1 MARHRV
7 AESAEVPLGG
17 MRACKAGGKTLLV
30 FHLDDGFYAT
40 QSTCTH
46 IFAPLNRG
54 KLVDGD
60 KLQCPFHR
68 AQFDVRTGEVV
79 RWANFPPGVQLLNIV
94 RGEKKLETYPV
105 SEEDGQLFVELA

>member
-1 MARHRV
+1 MARHPV
-7 AESAEVPLGG
+7 AKAAEIPVGG
-17 MRACKAGGKTLLV
+17 MKACKAGGESVLV

-46 IFAPLNRG
+46 VFAPLNRG
-54 KLVDGD
+54 KLIDGH

-79 RWANFPPGVQLLNIV
+79 RWAHFPPGIQVLNVV
-94 RGEKKLETYPV
+94 RSEKALATYPV
-105 SEEDGQLFVELA
+105 SEEDGELFVEIS

>member
-7 AESAEVPLGG
+7 ARAVDIPEGG
-17 MRACKAGGKTLLV
+17 MKPCEAGGESLLV

-46 IFAPLNRG
+46 VFAPLKRG
-54 KLVDGD
+54 KLIGGH

-68 AQFDVRTGEVV
+68 AEFDVRTGAVV
-79 RWANFPPGVQLLNIV
+79 RWANFPPGIQVLNFV
-94 RGEKKLETYPV
+94 RGEKALKTYPV
-105 SEEDGQLFVELA
+105 TEEEGELFAEVP

>member
-7 AESAEVPLGG
+7 ARAADIPAGELK
-17 MRACKAGGKTLLV
+17 ACKAGGESILV

-40 QSTCTH
+40 QATCTH
-46 IFAPLNRG
+46 VFAPLNRG
-54 KLVDGD
+54 KLLDGC

-79 RWANFPPGVQLLNIV
+79 KWAHFPPGIQVLNVV
-94 RGEKKLETYPV
+94 RGEKALRTYPV
-105 SEEDGQLFVELA
+105 SEEDGELFVEVS

>member
-7 AESAEVPLGG
+7 ASATDIPEGG
-17 MRACKAGGKTLLV
+17 MKPCDAGGESVLV

-46 IFAPLNRG
+46 VFAPLRRG
-54 KLVDGD
+54 KLIDGH

-68 AQFDVRTGEVV
+68 AQFDVRTGEVI
-79 RWANFPPGVQLLNIV
+79 RWANFPPGIQVLNVV
-94 RGEKKLETYPV
+94 RGEKSLRTYPV
-105 SEEDGQLFVELA
+105 TEEEGELFVEVP

>member
-1 MARHRV
+1 MTRHRV
-7 AESAEVPLGG
+7 ASAADIPVGG
-17 MRACKAGGKTLLV
+17 FKACKAGGTSVLV

-40 QSTCTH
+40 QSSCTH
-46 IFAPLNRG
+46 VFAPLNRG

-79 RWANFPPGVQLLNIV
+79 RWAHFPPGIQVLNVV
-94 RGEKKLETYPV
+94 RGEKSLATYAV
-105 SEEDGQLFVELA
+105 AEEAGELFVEVP

>member
-1 MARHRV
+1 MAKHRV
-7 AESAEVPLGG
+7 SKAAEIPAGG
-17 MRACKAGGKTLLV
+17 MKVCKAGRESVLI

-46 IFAPLNRG
+46 VFAPLNRG
-54 KLVDGD
+54 KLVDGY

-79 RWANFPPGVQLLNIV
+79 RWANFPPGIQVLNVV
-94 RGEKKLETYPV
+94 RSEKALATYPV
-105 SEEDGQLFVELA
+105 SEEDGELFVELS

>member
-7 AESAEVPLGG
+7 ASAQEIPVGG
-17 MRACKAGGKTLLV
+17 TKPCEAGGESLLV

-46 IFAPLNRG
+46 VFAPLKRG
-54 KLVDGD
+54 KLIDGH

-79 RWANFPPGVQLLNIV
+79 RWACFPPGIQVLNVV
-94 RGEKKLETYPV
+94 RGEKALKTYPV
-105 SEEDGQLFVELA
+105 TEEEGDLFVEVS

>member
-7 AESAEVPLGG
+7 ASAADIPVGEMKP
-17 MRACKAGGKTLLV
+17 CKAGGESLLV

-46 IFAPLNRG
+46 VFAPLNRG
-54 KLVDGD
+54 KLVDGH

-68 AQFDVRTGEVV
+68 AQFDVRSGEVV
-79 RWANFPPGVQLLNIV
+79 RWANFPPGIQLLNVV
-94 RGEKKLETYPV
+94 RGEKALATYPV
-105 SEEDGQLFVELA
+105 TEEGGDLYVELP

>member
-7 AESAEVPLGG
+7 SKTAEIPVGE
-17 MRACKAGGKTLLV
+17 MKACKAGGESVLV

-46 IFAPLNRG
+46 VFAPLTRG
-54 KLVDGD
+54 KLVDGH

-79 RWANFPPGVQLLNIV
+79 RWANFPPGIQLLNVV
-94 RGEKKLETYPV
+94 RSEKALKTYRAV
-105 SEEDGQLFVELA
+105 VEDGDVVVDV

>member
-1 MARHRV
+1 MAKHRV
-7 AESAEVPLGG
+7 SKAAEIPVGE
-17 MRACKAGGKTLLV
+17 MKACKAGGESLLV

-46 IFAPLNRG
+46 VFAPLNRG
-54 KLVDGD
+54 KLVDGH

-79 RWANFPPGVQLLNIV
+79 RWANFPPGIQLLNVV
-94 RGEKKLETYPV
+94 RSEKALETYPV
-105 SEEDGQLFVELA
+105 SEEDGELFVERS

>member
-7 AESAEVPLGG
+7 GKAADVPIGS
-17 MRACKAGGKTLLV
+17 MKAFKVSDQTVLV
-30 FHLDDGFYAT
+30 FHLDDGFYGT

-46 IFAPLNRG
+46 VFAPMTRG

-60 KLQCPFHR
+60 KIQCPFHR

-79 RWANFPPGVQLLNIV
+79 RWANFPPGIQLLNVV
-94 RGEKKLETYPV
+94 RGEKALRTYPV
-105 SEEDGQLFVELA
+105 SVEDGDVFVEV

>member
-7 AESAEVPLGG
+7 A
-17 MRACKAGGKTLLV
+17 RAADIPAGELKPCKAGGESILV

-46 IFAPLNRG
+46 VFAPLNRG
-54 KLVDGD
+54 KLVDGH

-79 RWANFPPGVQLLNIV
+79 RWANFPPGIQVLNVV
-94 RGEKKLETYPV
+94 RSEKALATYPV
-105 SEEDGQLFVELA
+105 SEEDGELFVELS